1 MKGYKLSSYANTIE
15 EIEITRITDKFYV
28 VDDRRI
34 SKTSTY
40 EVIGETKEEVKEKYI
55 KQINSEIDDLEGQ
68 IAYQKTKL
76 AKVQSLQEEV

>member
-76 AKVQSLQEEV
+76 AKVQSL